1 VIITITQHAYR
12 MEHIMSHNTTYWTVE
27 DGANFKPQLSQFN
40 QYLHHDGDCIAGG
53 FAKHVFTGA
62 RPRDLDLYFINEQ
75 NMKDTYNRMISDGW
89 EQSYTNANATGLRRD
104 HTSVDLV
111 TYSYGTAEN
120 IINGFDFSITKF
132 AYRMIADGKSIRYE
146 AVFHPDFFEHLTT
159 HRLVIDDDM
168 VMPLSTF
175 QRMFK
180 YTRYGYNMCRESKV
194 KLLMAIREW
203 TGTTDI
209 NHTPTTNDLEE
220 ALSSSLYE
228 SID

>member
-1 VIITITQHAYR
+1 
-12 MEHIMSHNTTYWTVE
+12 MSHDTSYWVVE
-27 DGANFKPQLSQFN
+27 DGDNLKPQLSQFN
-40 QYLHHDGDCIAGG
+40 QYLHHHGDCIAGG

-62 RPRDLDLYFINEQ
+62 HPRDLDLYFINEQ
-75 NMKDTYNRMISDGW
+75 NMMDTYDHMINDGW
-89 EQSYTNANATGLRRD
+89 EQSYKNDNATGLRRNGI
-104 HTSVDLV
+104 SVDLV
-111 TYSYGTAEN
+111 TYAFGTAEE

-132 AYRMIADGKSIRYE
+132 AYRMIADGKNVRYE
-146 AVFHPDFFEHLTT
+146 AVFHPDFFEHLIT

-203 TGTTDI
+203 SGVTDI
-209 NHTPTTNDLEE
+209 NHTPTPGDLEE